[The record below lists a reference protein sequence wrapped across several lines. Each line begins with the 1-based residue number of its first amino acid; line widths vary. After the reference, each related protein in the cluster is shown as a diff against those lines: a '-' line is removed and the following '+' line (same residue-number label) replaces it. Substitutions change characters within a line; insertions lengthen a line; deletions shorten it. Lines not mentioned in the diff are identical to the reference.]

1 MSLIINGMFCYII
14 FVTLYGIIYT
24 KYINWKNKNHKMA
37 FDENGNLDFFTDTK
51 YEKPKLISFEFY
63 NNINSN
69 KYLNLPLTPYID
81 ITVDKQSTEGF
92 ISLSGETLYGV
103 IEYNLSINWLGFVA
117 GITYNK
123 LTNKWMK

>member
-1 MSLIINGMFCYII
+1 MSLMIYGMFGYII
-14 FVTLYGIIYT
+14 FVALYGIIYT
-24 KYINWKNKNHKMA
+24 KYINYKMNNYKMP

>member
-1 MSLIINGMFCYII
+1 MIYGMFGYII
-14 FVTLYGIIYT
+14 FVALYGIIYT
-24 KYINWKNKNHKMA
+24 KYINYKMNNYKMP